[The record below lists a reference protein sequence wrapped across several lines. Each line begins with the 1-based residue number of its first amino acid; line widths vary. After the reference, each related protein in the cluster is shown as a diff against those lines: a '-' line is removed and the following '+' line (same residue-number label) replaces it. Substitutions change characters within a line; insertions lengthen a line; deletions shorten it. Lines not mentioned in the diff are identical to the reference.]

1 MKIYVWLFLMFCSLS
16 GFAQSIITPV
26 SNSVEKKWIR
36 NGVTEMT
43 CFTKSGNQWTPFG
56 SFEISIQ
63 QSNSRL
69 QVSTALSLNNSEK
82 RWLDTSISEIGSFK
96 PVYRSSF
103 TPDRNMVL
111 RFDKEVNGYYYD
123 KTNNKQLVV
132 QEKLNGNFFESYT
145 YPYLLAALPLA
156 PGFKGE
162 MAVYDYKPGVKM
174 NAKKALIEEVKSN
187 VYRSELTGEH
197 KVWQVS
203 VLEEATGDKYDYY
216 IDKESR
222 RLWKIEV
229 FSKNQHILMIDREN
243 DYNPFTTSL
252 DKERALAMIKSG
264 NSVIAGE
271 AFARDNENEGLLGGK
286 AVLNINKKQFAPK
299 GTAILLI
306 PYTPYFKEWVKINEA
321 SRKKGKA
328 IPLSKDAAA
337 CIKVA
342 AVYDDKGSFEF
353 VNLMPGEYL
362 LYTEFGYVHTSV
374 RNEIVGYTDTYIN
387 GMFQG
392 SSANTEVRRYGSNA
406 MAGIKKVIEVKS
418 DGDKVTVKLKKTL

>member
-1 MKIYVWLFLMFCSLS
+1 MKIYVWLFLMFCNLT
-16 GFAQSIITPV
+16 GFAQSIITPAT
-26 SNSVEKKWIR
+26 NSVEKKWVR
-36 NGVTEMT
+36 TGVTEMT
-43 CFTKSGNQWTPFG
+43 CFTKSGNQWAPFG
-56 SFEISIQ
+56 SFEISIR

-82 RWLDTSISEIGSFK
+82 RWLDTSISEMSSFK
-96 PVYRSSF
+96 PVYRSSY

-111 RFDKEVNGYYYD
+111 RFGKEVTGYYLD
-123 KTNNKQLVV
+123 KTTNKRTAV
-132 QEKLNGNFFESYT
+132 QESLHGHFFESYT

-156 PGFKGE
+156 TGYKGE
-162 MAVYDYKPGVKM
+162 LAVYDYKPGFTKNV
-174 NAKKALIEEVKSN
+174 KKALIEEVKSN
-187 VYRSELTGEH
+187 VYKSDLTGEH

-203 VLEEATGDKYDYY
+203 VSEEATGDKYDYY

-229 FSKNQHILMIDREN
+229 YSKNQQILMLDREN
-243 DYNPFTTSL
+243 DYNPFTTTL

-264 NSVIAGE
+264 NSVITGE

-306 PYTPYFKEWVKINEA
+306 PYTAYFKEWVKLNEA
-321 SRKKGKA
+321 SRKKGKS

-353 VNLMPGEYL
+353 VNLMAGEYL

-374 RNEIVGYTDTYIN
+374 RTEIVGYTDTYIN

-392 SSANTEVRRYGSNA
+392 SSANTEVNRYGSNA
-406 MAGIKKVIEVKS
+406 VAGIKKVVEIKS
-418 DGDKVTVKLKKTL
+418 DGDKVSVKLKKTL

>member
-1 MKIYVWLFLMFCSLS
+1 
-16 GFAQSIITPV
+16 
-26 SNSVEKKWIR
+26 
-36 NGVTEMT
+36 
-43 CFTKSGNQWTPFG
+43 
-56 SFEISIQ
+56 
-63 QSNSRL
+63 
-69 QVSTALSLNNSEK
+69 
-82 RWLDTSISEIGSFK
+82 
-96 PVYRSSF
+96 
-103 TPDRNMVL
+103 MVL
-111 RFDKEVNGYYYD
+111 RFDKEVNGYYLD
-123 KTNNKQLVV
+123 KTTNRKIAV
-132 QEKLNGNFFESYT
+132 QEKLNGNFFESYA

-156 PGFKGE
+156 TGFKGE
-162 MAVYDYKPGVKM
+162 LAVYDYKPGVTM

-203 VLEEATGDKYDYY
+203 VLEEATGDKYEYY

-229 FSKNQHILMIDREN
+229 FSKNQHILMLDQEN
-243 DYNPFTTSL
+243 DYNPFTTTL

-264 NSVIAGE
+264 NSVITGE

-306 PYTPYFKEWVKINEA
+306 PYTPYFKEWVKLNEA

-328 IPLSKDAAA
+328 IPLSNDAAA

-353 VNLMPGEYL
+353 VNLMAGEYL

-374 RNEIVGYTDTYIN
+374 RTEIVGYTDTYIN

-406 MAGIKKVIEVKS
+406 VAGIKKVVEIKS
-418 DGDKVTVKLKKTL
+418 DGDKVSVKLKKTL